1 MINFDLL
8 LRLFLHPSL
17 NMSPPDGVIPPLAPG
32 HTVEHQE
39 TASPVCRNLVYSQP
53 LAPPPTCRLPAIP
66 LCPQRSYDH
75 RSRHQDM
82 LTTSPSTLRA
92 CGTHDRQ
99 EIPSSPSSVSLTR
112 TICVQPSLDSLL
124 HAVMHETEA
133 QMSVYLPFRPLNTNF
148 FCFLYQECNWIS
160 NGQARALALDA

>member
-8 LRLFLHPSL
+8 LRLCLHPSLL
-17 NMSPPDGVIPPLAPG
+17 NMSPPDGAMPPLAPG

-39 TASPVCRNLVYSQP
+39 TASRRNLVYSQP

-66 LCPQRSYDH
+66 LRPQHSYDH
-75 RSRHQDM
+75 HSRHQDM
-82 LTTSPSTLRA
+82 LTTSPSTLWA

-133 QMSVYLPFRPLNTNF
+133 QMSVYLPFDR
-148 FCFLYQECNWIS
+148 
-160 NGQARALALDA
+160 